1 MKAESCYVEK
11 AAVVFKESE
20 NSLPGP
26 AIPLDRVRVG

>member
-11 AAVVFKESE
+11 AAAVFKESG
-20 NSLPGP
+20 NNLPGP